1 MDKWSKEK
9 PLMDTWGKEG
19 TLNPSYVQLPN
30 FNTHV
35 CSSNGKN
42 STSISH
48 DDLNMAGGFHSTR
61 PTWYMVALV
70 ASVTSKFPSA
80 LRITHKQKKIATKNK
95 IKKCLVVS
103 INIWYPI
110 HVKTVYSN
118 LKTIH
123 NNNSVVVCIVIL
135 CFIPLYTTSRHRR
148 LQNVI
153 YDSARILWQNDHDV
167 VYLLLYASSQLLWSL
182 WKP

>member
-1 MDKWSKEK
+1 MGTRKERDGCTVCDVRNDKGTKEK
-9 PLMDTWGKEG
+9 SAVRTVGFFRPRGSTGSHRAGKIGVRGRRVQKIGG

-48 DDLNMAGGFHSTR
+48 DDLNMAGGFHSTS

-80 LRITHKQKKIATKNK
+80 LRITHKYTHSIAAWR
-95 IKKCLVVS
+95 VVAAR
-103 INIWYPI
+103 
-110 HVKTVYSN
+110 VYT
-118 LKTIH
+118 L
-123 NNNSVVVCIVIL
+123 
-135 CFIPLYTTSRHRR
+135 
-148 LQNVI
+148 
-153 YDSARILWQNDHDV
+153 
-167 VYLLLYASSQLLWSL
+167 
-182 WKP
+182 